1 MKRVL
6 LLLLVSLAS
15 TVFAQPYPSKPI
27 RVAVAFPPGGPVDII
42 ARLFGPKLSELLG
55 GQTVVVENVVGAGGN
70 VAATR
75 VAKSPADGYNILAH
89 SSAYAVNP
97 TLIPNAGYDGEKDFI
112 PLAIVASQPN
122 FIVVHADLPA
132 KTLAEL
138 IARAK
143 TDKLA
148 FASAGNGTTPHLTG
162 ENLFKLRAKLDITH
176 IPFKGGGPA
185 AAAVLS
191 GQPPVGVI
199 AGSAPLP
206 HIKAGKIR
214 ALAVSSARRVT
225 SLPEVPTLGEL
236 GYPGME
242 DYTWVGFFV
251 PAGTP
256 ADVAQ
261 KLNDALVKVAN
272 DPQIKERLEGLAFD
286 VTAAPLGPTAAY
298 VKSEL
303 AKWGNVVREVGA
315 KID

>member
-1 MKRVL
+1 MKKLLWL
-6 LLLLVSLAS
+6 LLLLAG
-15 TVFAQPYPSKPI
+15 TAFAQPYPNKPLRI
-27 RVAVAFPPGGPVDII
+27 AVAFPPGGPVDII
-42 ARLFGPKLSELLG
+42 ARLFGPKLSDALG
-55 GQTVVVENVVGAGGN
+55 QSVVVENVVGAGGN
-70 VAATR
+70 VAAQR
-75 VAKSPADGYNILAH
+75 VAKSAPDGYTLLAH

-97 TLIPNAGYDGEKDFI
+97 TLTPNAGYDGEKDFI
-112 PLAIVASQPN
+112 ALGVVASQPN
-122 FIVVHADLPA
+122 FVVVHADFPA

-138 IARAK
+138 MARAK

-162 ENLFKLRAKLDITH
+162 ENLFKIRAKVDITH

-185 AAAVLS
+185 AAAVLG

-214 ALAVSSARRVT
+214 ALAVSSSKRLA
-225 SLPEVPTLGEL
+225 SLPDVPTLAEL

-242 DYTWVGFFV
+242 DYTWVGFFL

-256 ADVAQ
+256 VDVAQ
-261 KLNDALVKVAN
+261 KLNEALIRIAN
-272 DPQIKERLEGLAFD
+272 DPLIKERLEGLAFD
-286 VTAAPLGPTAAY
+286 VTAAPLPETAAY

-303 AKWGNVVREVGA
+303 AKWGKVVRDVGA
-315 KID
+315 KVD